1 MLKQLTSM
9 PGDLVELKS
18 ARLVTH
24 LSKMINKTFLK
35 QFRP

>member
-9 PGDLVELKS
+9 PGVLVELKS

-24 LSKMINKTFLK
+24 INKTFLK